1 VDQRKRSS
9 KRTKRFLAWLAGTLG
24 PWLIR
29 GLHVTW
35 RVRRV
40 GIEHFEARGKK
51 GQRGVYAMW
60 HQNVPAGSAVHR
72 GKQLSVLVSSHRDG
86 EIIARTIRRMG
97 YGVVRGSSSRG
108 GARALRQMLGQ
119 MEHEQGL
126 VFTPDGPR
134 GPRHSVA
141 VGAIYLAAATGRPLI
156 ATGFSA
162 KRAWH
167 LSSWDRMEFPKLFTQ
182 VVVAY
187 APPIYVERTVMR
199 DPEALEQARQEF
211 GAALHAA
218 EERADQ
224 VLAKQSS

>member
-1 VDQRKRSS
+1 MDQRKRSS

-40 GIEHFEARGKK
+40 GVEHFESRGKK

-60 HQNVPAGSAVHR
+60 HQNVPAGSSVHR
-72 GKQLSVLVSSHRDG
+72 DSNLSVLVSSHRDG

-108 GARALRQMLGQ
+108 GVRAMRQMLRQMNSD
-119 MEHEQGL
+119 QGL

-141 VGAIYLAAATGRPLI
+141 VGAIYLAAVTGRPLI
-156 ATGFSA
+156 ATGFAA
-162 KRAWH
+162 KRAWK

-187 APPIYVERTVMR
+187 SPPILVERAVMR
-199 DPEALEQARQEF
+199 DPEALEKVRLRF

-218 EERADQ
+218 EERADHE
-224 VLAKQSS
+224 LANPSP

>member
-29 GLHVTW
+29 GLYCTW

-40 GIEHFEARGKK
+40 GIEHFEERGK
-51 GQRGVYAMW
+51 GGERGIYAMW

-72 GKQLSVLVSSHRDG
+72 RKQLSVLVSSHRDG

-97 YGVVRGSSSRG
+97 YGVIRGSSSRG

-119 MEHEQGL
+119 MKPEQGL

-156 ATGFSA
+156 ATGFAA

-167 LSSWDRMEFPKLFTQ
+167 LNSWDRMEFPKLFTQ

-187 APPIYVERTVMR
+187 SPPIHVDRDVMR
-199 DPEALEQARQEF
+199 DPEALEEVRQRF
-211 GAALHAA
+211 GAALNAA
-218 EERADQ
+218 EEHADLE
-224 VLAKQSS
+224 LAKQST